1 MSEVIQR
8 LDEILTVF
16 KEDVGDDVIDLA
28 PDDVRSVGAES
39 SPHVGVE
46 AGFEVQLSRRV
57 PLETRHFPHRSVIIA
72 YDVLF

>member
-28 PDDVRSVGAES
+28 PDDARSVGAES
-39 SPHVGVE
+39 LPHVGVE
-46 AGFEVQLSRRV
+46 AGFEAHNTSLIEVVRSISIQLSLNDKRK
-57 PLETRHFPHRSVIIA
+57 T
-72 YDVLF
+72 